1 MVITTE
7 EGHHEQA
14 NGAVIVKSAC
24 YAPIRQMAENAGV
37 SPDLI
42 VDEVLKAENTMGW
55 NFRTNR
61 LTDLTNDG
69 VIDPVKVTRTALQNA
84 ASCAG
89 TLITTNY
96 GIIQTEDQ

>member
-1 MVITTE
+1 
-7 EGHHEQA
+7 
-14 NGAVIVKSAC
+14 
-24 YAPIRQMAENAGV
+24 MAENAGL

-42 VDEVLKAENTMGW
+42 VDEVLKSDKNMGW
-55 NFRTNR
+55 NFRTNTLSN
-61 LTDLTNDG
+61 LTSDG

-96 GIIQTEDQ
+96 GIIQTGVDK